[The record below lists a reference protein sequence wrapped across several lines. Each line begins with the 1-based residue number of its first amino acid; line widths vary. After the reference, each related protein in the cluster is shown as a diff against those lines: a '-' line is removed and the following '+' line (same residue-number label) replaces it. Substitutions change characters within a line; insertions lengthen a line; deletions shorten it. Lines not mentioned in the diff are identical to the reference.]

1 MAAVVDNRTSN
12 YNVPLPNAGNWL
24 SEDVIRLAQA
34 ITAFDQLIK
43 SANDDI
49 AGRALL
55 DHAHQI
61 SEITGL
67 SDILAQK
74 AAYDHVHAL
83 AALSDVDVS
92 IITVGQ
98 YLRWNGAKWVPGVV
112 SADDIKA
119 GVMDPARLPSI
130 AITDTYVV
138 ASQAQMLALDV
149 QKGDIA
155 VRTDLNRSYIC
166 SGTNPALLTSWTE
179 LLTPTD
185 AVLSVAG
192 LTGAVSAD
200 ALRTALGALRY
211 DAPQAL
217 TAAQQRQAQDNM
229 GVLPRDL
236 LIGYIFDD
244 ASPLGAQPGFLWAEG
259 QAVSRTT
266 YAKLFA
272 RLGTRYGA
280 GDGSTTFNI
289 PDLRARLTMG
299 ADSEGASATGRLG
312 TYLTSNAAIGTVG
325 GSAHMQSHNHTGS
338 GSTSASGDHPH
349 WLDLSTGTVGNH
361 QHWVGSGAYT
371 NTISHTV
378 MPGSSNIITGHVYDN
393 GRWADGGGAH
403 AHNVSGNTGWAGNHA
418 HSISFTTDGAGSGSM
433 GNLPPLM
440 LVRKVIYTGVH

>member
-1 MAAVVDNRTSN
+1 MAAVVDNRTPN
-12 YNVPLPNAGNWL
+12 YDIPLPNADNWL

-43 SANDDI
+43 TANDNI
-49 AGRALL
+49 AARALL

-67 SDILAQK
+67 TDVLAQK

-119 GVMDPARLPSI
+119 GVIDPARLPSI

-138 ASQAQMLALDV
+138 ASQAQMLVLDV

-192 LTGAVSAD
+192 LTGAITAS
-200 ALRTALGALRY
+200 ALRTAIATATGIALMTAANAAAAQDAIGATATGKSLITAADAAAVRGIAGATYLGGALMTADTPAAARAAI
-211 DAPQAL
+211 DFNAGAAAL
-217 TAAQQRQAQDNM
+217 SFNVI
-229 GVLPRDL
+229 GSL
-236 LIGYIFDD
+236 LI
-244 ASPLGAQPGFLWAEG
+244 ASTDTPASAGDLIAGSSLTIAAITGTSSGSPATYWFTASGATGTWRCVGWGAG
-259 QAVSRTT
+259 AV
-266 YAKLFA
+266 
-272 RLGTRYGA
+272 GVRYGA
-280 GDGSTTFNI
+280 T
-289 PDLRARLTMG
+289 LWQR
-299 ADSEGASATGRLG
+299 
-312 TYLTSNAAIGTVG
+312 
-325 GSAHMQSHNHTGS
+325 
-338 GSTSASGDHPH
+338 
-349 WLDLSTGTVGNH
+349 
-361 QHWVGSGAYT
+361 
-371 NTISHTV
+371 
-378 MPGSSNIITGHVYDN
+378 
-393 GRWADGGGAH
+393 
-403 AHNVSGNTGWAGNHA
+403 VS
-418 HSISFTTDGAGSGSM
+418 
-433 GNLPPLM
+433 
-440 LVRKVIYTGVH
+440 